1 MIQNREMT
9 IDDYLA
15 MLRRRLWV
23 ILLPTILAPAIGFAV
38 SYAFTPRY
46 TSTALVLIEE
56 QKVPEGYVKPVVT
69 EDLVQRITRLQQ
81 RALSAEELRPLMEKL
96 KLSEGMTLTTS
107 MEDIRQNVKIQSV
120 QAVVPGSAAVSK
132 GDVPGFNVSFTG
144 NNPRQVQMICS
155 EVTGIMIRENFADR
169 EEIAKQTTEF
179 LGRQAQDAKQNLDG
193 LDSRLATFK
202 ARYLGQLPEDSD
214 KNLQILMG
222 LNQQLEAASQ
232 TLNRAQQDKAYA
244 ESVLAQQLAAWK
256 STADDNAD
264 PRILQKQ
271 MGDLQSQ
278 LLQLKA
284 RYTDDYPE
292 VIKTK
297 ADIRALQKKIDD
309 VNAAAASNDSAKDTK
324 ASVAEPPEIQQ
335 LRLQI
340 HQQKENIAQ
349 VTRAQQKLEEQI
361 KVYQGRVSLS
371 PAIDQQ
377 YKELTRG
384 YDSAQ
389 KTYNDL
395 LAKKAQAEIQFA
407 MEKEQQGEQMHVQGP
422 ANLPELPSFPN
433 RLLFAA
439 GGLGGGLVLGLAL
452 AMWLEFRDKSVR
464 TEADVIALLGLPVL
478 TQVPW
483 VGAEPANGNGS
494 GKSRSGGA
502 KQKETVEV

>member
-15 MLRRRLWV
+15 MLGRRLWI

-38 SYAFTPRY
+38 SYAFTPQY
-46 TSTALVLIEE
+46 TSTSLVLIEE

-81 RALSAEELRPLMEKL
+81 RALSAEELRPLTEKL
-96 KLSEGMTLTTS
+96 KLSDPGLATS
-107 MEDIRQNVKIQSV
+107 MDDIRMNVKIQSV
-120 QAVVPGSAAVSK
+120 QAAVPGSASK

-144 NNPRQVQMICS
+144 NNPRQAQTICS
-155 EVTGIMIRENFADR
+155 EVTGIIIRENFSDR

-179 LGRQAQDAKQNLDG
+179 LGRQAQDAKQILDG
-193 LDSRLATFK
+193 LDSRLAVFK
-202 ARYLGQLPEDSD
+202 ARYLGQLPEDSE
-214 KNLQILMG
+214 KNLQVLMG
-222 LNQQLEAASQ
+222 LNQQLEANSQ
-232 TLNRAQQDKAYA
+232 SLNRAQQDKSYA

-264 PRILQKQ
+264 PKILQKQ
-271 MGDLQSQ
+271 MGELQSQ

-292 VIKTK
+292 VIKAK
-297 ADIRALQKKIDD
+297 ADIKALQKKIDD
-309 VNAAAASNDSAKDTK
+309 VNAAAAADDNGSKDTK

-349 VTRAQQKLEEQI
+349 VSRAQQKLEEQI

-407 MEKEQQGEQMHVQGP
+407 MEKEQQGEQMHIQGP

-433 RLLFAA
+433 RLLFAG

-464 TEADVIALLGLPVL
+464 TEADVIALLDLPVL

-483 VGAEPANGNGS
+483 IGAESNPGNARE
-494 GKSRSGGA
+494 KSRNGRS
-502 KQKETVEV
+502 KQKATVEV

>member
-1 MIQNREMT
+1 
-9 IDDYLA
+9 
-15 MLRRRLWV
+15 
-23 ILLPTILAPAIGFAV
+23 
-38 SYAFTPRY
+38 
-46 TSTALVLIEE
+46 
-56 QKVPEGYVKPVVT
+56 
-69 EDLVQRITRLQQ
+69 
-81 RALSAEELRPLMEKL
+81 
-96 KLSEGMTLTTS
+96 
-107 MEDIRQNVKIQSV
+107 
-120 QAVVPGSAAVSK
+120 
-132 GDVPGFNVSFTG
+132 
-144 NNPRQVQMICS
+144 
-155 EVTGIMIRENFADR
+155 
-169 EEIAKQTTEF
+169 
-179 LGRQAQDAKQNLDG
+179 
-193 LDSRLATFK
+193 
-202 ARYLGQLPEDSD
+202 
-214 KNLQILMG
+214 
-222 LNQQLEAASQ
+222 
-232 TLNRAQQDKAYA
+232 
-244 ESVLAQQLAAWK
+244 
-256 STADDNAD
+256 
-264 PRILQKQ
+264 

-309 VNAAAASNDSAKDTK
+309 VNAAAAADDNGSKDTK

-349 VTRAQQKLEEQI
+349 VSRAQQKLEEQI

-433 RLLFAA
+433 RLLFAG

-452 AMWLEFRDKSVR
+452 ALWLEFRDQSVR
-464 TEADVIALLGLPVL
+464 TEADVVALLDLPVL

-483 VGAEPANGNGS
+483 VGTESANGNE
-494 GKSRSGGA
+494 KSRNGRA

>member
-15 MLRRRLWV
+15 MLGRRLWI

-38 SYAFTPRY
+38 SYAFTPQY
-46 TSTALVLIEE
+46 TSTSLVLIEE

-81 RALSAEELRPLMEKL
+81 RALSAEELRPLTEKL
-96 KLSEGMTLTTS
+96 KLSDPGLATS
-107 MEDIRQNVKIQSV
+107 MDDIRMNVKIQSV
-120 QAVVPGSAAVSK
+120 QAAVPGSASK

-144 NNPRQVQMICS
+144 NNPRQAQTICS
-155 EVTGIMIRENFADR
+155 EVTGIIIRENFSDR

-179 LGRQAQDAKQNLDG
+179 LGRQAQDAKQILDG
-193 LDSRLATFK
+193 LDSRLAVFK
-202 ARYLGQLPEDSD
+202 ARYLGQLPEDSE

-256 STADDNAD
+256 SSADDNAD
-264 PRILQKQ
+264 PKILQKQ
-271 MGDLQSQ
+271 MGELQSQ

-292 VIKTK
+292 VIKAK
-297 ADIRALQKKIDD
+297 ADIKALQKKIDD

>member
-1 MIQNREMT
+1 
-9 IDDYLA
+9 
-15 MLRRRLWV
+15 
-23 ILLPTILAPAIGFAV
+23 
-38 SYAFTPRY
+38 
-46 TSTALVLIEE
+46 
-56 QKVPEGYVKPVVT
+56 
-69 EDLVQRITRLQQ
+69 
-81 RALSAEELRPLMEKL
+81 
-96 KLSEGMTLTTS
+96 
-107 MEDIRQNVKIQSV
+107 
-120 QAVVPGSAAVSK
+120 
-132 GDVPGFNVSFTG
+132 
-144 NNPRQVQMICS
+144 
-155 EVTGIMIRENFADR
+155 
-169 EEIAKQTTEF
+169 
-179 LGRQAQDAKQNLDG
+179 
-193 LDSRLATFK
+193 
-202 ARYLGQLPEDSD
+202 
-214 KNLQILMG
+214 MG

-244 ESVLAQQLAAWK
+244 ESVLAQQVAAWK

-264 PRILQKQ
+264 PKILQKQ

-297 ADIRALQKKIDD
+297 ADIKALQKKIDD
-309 VNAAAASNDSAKDTK
+309 VNAAAASNDGSKDTK

-422 ANLPELPSFPN
+422 ASLPELPSFPN
-433 RLLFAA
+433 RLLFAG

-483 VGAEPANGNGS
+483 VGAESANGNGS

-502 KQKETVEV
+502 KEKETVEV